1 MTERFLIAA
10 VAFSAFLL
18 FAWVFGSAIAGV
30 LLEELPTAP
39 CYDDEVLVM
48 KTSICEKLD
57 ALRAR

>member
-1 MTERFLIAA
+1 MERLLMLA
-10 VAFSAFLL
+10 VATAAFML
-18 FAWVFGSAIAGV
+18 FAWVFGSAIAGL